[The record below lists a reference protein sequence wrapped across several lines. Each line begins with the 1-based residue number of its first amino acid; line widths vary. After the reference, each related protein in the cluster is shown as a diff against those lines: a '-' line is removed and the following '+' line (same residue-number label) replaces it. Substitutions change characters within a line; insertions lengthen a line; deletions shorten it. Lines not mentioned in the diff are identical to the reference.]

1 MNQQSKALI
10 TVGITAYNE
19 GSYLKEAW
27 NSVVNQTDN
36 RWEAIMVLDGGADK
50 QTKKIFQQIVHPKL
64 KKYVFEENQGP
75 YGTRIKAIEMS
86 DAKWYYQLD
95 SDDLLPPN
103 AINDVIKAIENNP
116 KAEFIYGDCEVFS
129 NDSTNLIKPLSD
141 EEQLCHKTLFNAASP
156 ISKVLYSKIGGYNK
170 SMYINADWDFWLS
183 VYEQHIIGEYTDCMI
198 YKARIRKSNVG
209 NKYMH
214 LRPDIVDQ
222 IIKRHPV
229 YFNND
234 QRENAA
240 RFYVLEKLARYY
252 RSIGDRFNAAKN
264 VRLAL
269 QYGDS
274 IPVFKSILSEEKM
287 STFRFIIRKIGR
299 LITLYV

>member
-287 STFRFIIRKIGR
+287 STFRIFIRKIVR

>member
-1 MNQQSKALI
+1 MI
-10 TVGITAYNE
+10 TIGITCYNN
-19 GSYLKEAW
+19 SYFLKKAW
-27 NSVVNQTDN
+27 ESVLKQTNSSWRAV
-36 RWEAIMVLDGGADK
+36 MVLDGGADK

-75 YGTRIKAIEMS
+75 YGTRAKAIDIS
-86 DAKWYYQLD
+86 DTEWYYQLD
-95 SDDLLPPN
+95 GDDLLPSN
-103 AINDVIKAIENNP
+103 AINDVIKAIEKNP

-141 EEQLCHKTLFNAASP
+141 EEHLCYKTLFNAASP

-183 VYEQHIIGEYTDCMI
+183 VYEQHIIGEYTDCII
-198 YKARIRKSNVG
+198 YKYRIRKSNVG

-240 RFYVLEKLARYY
+240 RFYVLERLARYY

-287 STFRFIIRKIGR
+287 STFRYFIRKIVR

>member
-1 MNQQSKALI
+1 MI
-10 TVGITAYNE
+10 TIGITCHNS
-19 GSYLKEAW
+19 GFYLQEAW
-27 NSVVNQTDN
+27 ESVLKQTNSSWHAV
-36 RWEAIMVLDGGADK
+36 MVLDGGADK
-50 QTKKIFQQIVHPKL
+50 QTKNIFQQIEHPKL

-86 DAKWYYQLD
+86 DTKWYYQLD
-95 SDDLLPPN
+95 GDDLLPSN
-103 AINDVIKAIENNP
+103 AINDVIKAIEKNP

-129 NDSTNLIKPLSD
+129 NASTNLIKPLSD
-141 EEQLCHKTLFNAASP
+141 EEQLCYRTLFPAQSP

-198 YKARIRKSNVG
+198 YKWRIRKSNVG

-222 IIKRHPV
+222 IIKRHPI

-252 RSIGDRFNAAKN
+252 RSIGDRFSAAKN
-264 VRLAL
+264 VRLAI

-287 STFRFIIRKIGR
+287 STFRFFFRKIRR